1 MPCFSSDDSLQ
12 VPLVDLLIAIFGSR
26 LETCIILAIIENISG
41 FSGGAFVM
49 AAPAYIAEIAETKW
63 VKARLKEFLI
73 DRFSTDQL
81 VFKVSRGF
89 GHLHAIDG
97 HPGHLLCQP
106 ELRNRL
112 AALLR
117 NLHRLPGS
125 ARALDVLDAKV
136 ANLPRVQGRPQGSQE
151 VTPVLSGEKQRCDG

>member
-1 MPCFSSDDSLQ
+1 
-12 VPLVDLLIAIFGSR
+12 
-26 LETCIILAIIENISG
+26 
-41 FSGGAFVM
+41 M

-81 VFKVSRGF
+81 LFKVSRGF

-97 HPGHLLCQP
+97 HPGHLLCQL

-125 ARALDVLDAKV
+125 ARALDVLDAEV
-136 ANLPRVQGRPQGSQE
+136 ADLPCVENQNQNQNQKSK
-151 VTPVLSGEKQRCDG
+151 SKSKSK

>member
-26 LETCIILAIIENISG
+26 LETCIILDAIIENISG

-81 VFKVSRGF
+81 LVKVSRGF

-97 HPGHLLCQP
+97 HPGHLLCQL

-125 ARALDVLDAKV
+125 ARALDVLDAEV
-136 ANLPRVQGRPQGSQE
+136 ADLPRVENQNQKSK
-151 VTPVLSGEKQRCDG
+151 SK

>member
-12 VPLVDLLIAIFGSR
+12 VPLVDLLIAIFSSR

-73 DRFSTDQL
+73 DRFST
-81 VFKVSRGF
+81 
-89 GHLHAIDG
+89 A
-97 HPGHLLCQP
+97 C
-106 ELRNRL
+106 
-112 AALLR
+112 
-117 NLHRLPGS
+117 
-125 ARALDVLDAKV
+125 
-136 ANLPRVQGRPQGSQE
+136 
-151 VTPVLSGEKQRCDG
+151 

>member
-1 MPCFSSDDSLQ
+1 
-12 VPLVDLLIAIFGSR
+12 
-26 LETCIILAIIENISG
+26 
-41 FSGGAFVM
+41 M

-73 DRFSTDQL
+73 DPFSTDQL
-81 VFKVSRGF
+81 LVKVSRGF

-97 HPGHLLCQP
+97 HPGHLLCQL

-125 ARALDVLDAKV
+125 AWALDVLDAEV
-136 ANLPRVQGRPQGSQE
+136 ADLPRVERNLEGARKSLQFFRGKSR
-151 VTPVLSGEKQRCDG
+151 DA